1 MLAGLL
7 LVQRI
12 VVADDQTGLPLQH
25 AQETFCSNP
34 RCVLHVAPG
43 EHNVVGR
50 GQWATLPDG
59 TVYSRVLRDGRYYC
73 DTCAADPDNPPLGD
87 LFG

>member
-1 MLAGLL
+1 M
-7 LVQRI
+7 
-12 VVADDQTGLPLQH
+12 QH
-25 AQETFCSNP
+25 AQEKFCSNP
-34 RCVLHVAPG
+34 RCILHVAPG
-43 EHNVVGR
+43 EHNVIGR

-73 DTCAADPDNPPLGD
+73 DVCATDPDNPPLGD